1 MNPFL
6 LFRALLPANP
16 LQVGRVLSH
25 TATNESL
32 IELPQ
37 GGNCLV
43 RGTSVPTGRMAFI
56 QAGQVQGEA
65 PDVSIIEVT
74 I

>member
-1 MNPFL
+1 MNPFR

-25 TATNESL
+25 TVTNESL

-37 GGNCLV
+37 GGRCLV
-43 RGTSVPTGRMAFI
+43 RGTSVATGRMAFI

-65 PDVSIIEVT
+65 PEVQVVEVT